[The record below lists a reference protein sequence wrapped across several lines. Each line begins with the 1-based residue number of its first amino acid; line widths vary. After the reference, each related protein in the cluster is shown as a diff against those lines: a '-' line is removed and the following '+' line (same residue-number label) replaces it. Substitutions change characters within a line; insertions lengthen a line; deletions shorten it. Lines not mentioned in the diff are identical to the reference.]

1 MIRCTPATSLTA
13 ARYEPLLAAASA
25 EQETAEDTGEQA
37 GTLSIATRADADG
50 GSVDSQSQRRAEDLL
65 DSIFKVATE
74 LVRGERASL
83 LLREDNSTDFV
94 IARALGLAD
103 DVKRQVRVKP

>member
-1 MIRCTPATSLTA
+1 M
-13 ARYEPLLAAASA
+13 
-25 EQETAEDTGEQA
+25 DN
-37 GTLSIATRADADG
+37 D
-50 GSVDSQSQRRAEDLL
+50 SQRRAEDLL

-94 IARALGLAD
+94 IARAVGLAD
-103 DVKRQVRVKP
+103 DVKRQVRVRPGEGVAGRVAASKRPLLVRDVANAPFQAGEARIARIHS